1 MFCSYSVWALIL
13 FFRLS
18 WGCRQGDPISPYLFI
33 LCAEILSIRLRN
45 NTNIKGIKIVNVE
58 LKFSQYVDDASAF
71 RDESK
76 TSLEETLQEID
87 TFETYQDLK
96 LFFDKTHVFG

>member
-1 MFCSYSVWALIL
+1 MFCSYSVWALIF

-45 NTNIKGIKIVNVE
+45 NKNIKGIKIVNVV

-87 TFETYQDLK
+87 TFETYQNLNY
-96 LFFDKTHVFG
+96 F